1 MMEPPPAPGEEA
13 YDSDADSAKWGDLG
27 DDSDDDYGWLDER
40 LAASKQGLLESKAE
54 SRRIDARLS
63 GAAGASTRAED
74 AAWSAFVQ
82 ASASAVADVAK
93 RAAEADETAVGP
105 ARLGRARGRRRGARE
120 RPRRGDRTRRGSE
133 PALGLRETFS
143 ADV

>member
-74 AAWSAFVQ
+74 AAWTRTRPGSPRRTT
-82 ASASAVADVAK
+82 D
-93 RAAEADETAVGP
+93 RI
-105 ARLGRARGRRRGARE
+105 ARRGFRKLSRGRSAMSRR
-120 RPRRGDRTRRGSE
+120 
-133 PALGLRETFS
+133 
-143 ADV
+143 

>member
-63 GAAGASTRAED
+63 GAAGASTRA
-74 AAWSAFVQ
+74 
-82 ASASAVADVAK
+82 
-93 RAAEADETAVGP
+93 DEL
-105 ARLGRARGRRRGARE
+105 LG
-120 RPRRGDRTRRGSE
+120 
-133 PALGLRETFS
+133 ALG
-143 ADV
+143 